1 MSLDRTQFLGLP
13 TVSGKPTDL
22 YLLYTLVTKY
32 GGFHKVC
39 TFLSD
44 SSCLL
49 PVSSLIIFYNDS
61 LLYVSILRTK
71 TDEYREKACFI
82 FCVIFSNLDDLY
94 AQNLHGGQIDCE
106 ITCLLQLNSV
116 ILTYLMN

>member
-49 PVSSLIIFYNDS
+49 PVSSLILVYNDS
-61 LLYVSILRTK
+61 FQYVYSFCEQKQMDIA
-71 TDEYREKACFI
+71 EVCFI
-82 FCVIFSNLDDLY
+82 LCVIFSNIYDLCT
-94 AQNLHGGQIDCE
+94 QSS
-106 ITCLLQLNSV
+106 LLGK
-116 ILTYLMN
+116 LMPW